1 MLKYHRT
8 LVAVVAIKKEEV
20 REGKISVI
28 GVTEAAVVEAA
39 IVIDHKVNPEIP
51 EKEGASK
58 VEVISIEMRPY
69 FLLLF
74 ILSTFTILSQE
85 VDTSTEE
92 QISAV
97 VVNAQTDETMES
109 VHVVN
114 LNQVIGTIT
123 NEKGEFTI
131 TAAVNDTLYF
141 SYLGFKSQKIR
152 ITNDMFKFENTKIA
166 LTELAYALEE
176 VIVRP
181 YQLTGYLEIDVKNL
195 PINTSYQYSI
205 SGLSVGYEAGSK
217 SPSAVTKVLG
227 AILNPADLLRNL
239 FGKQPNQMKKLRK
252 MKEDDQIRNLLATKF
267 DREIL
272 TELLQIEKLDIQ
284 DILNNCNYSK
294 SFITTA
300 NDLQILDAISSC
312 YEDFKVLNRKN

>member
-1 MLKYHRT
+1 
-8 LVAVVAIKKEEV
+8 
-20 REGKISVI
+20 
-28 GVTEAAVVEAA
+28 
-39 IVIDHKVNPEIP
+39 
-51 EKEGASK
+51 
-58 VEVISIEMRPY
+58 MRF
-69 FLLLF
+69 FLTGILF
-74 ILSTFTILSQE
+74 FFSFLSFAQE
-85 VDTSTEE
+85 SSEDSR
-92 QISAV
+92 ISAV
-97 VVNAQTDETMES
+97 VVNAQSEAPLES

-123 NEKGEFTI
+123 NEKGEFSI

-141 SYLGFKSQKIR
+141 SYLGFKSQRIR
-152 ITNDMFKFENTKIA
+152 VTNDMFKFEGTQIA

-195 PINTSYQYSI
+195 PINNGYQYSI
-205 SGLSVGYEAGSK
+205 SGLNVSYEGGNKNS
-217 SPSAVTKVLG
+217 SAVTKVLG

-239 FGKQPNQMKKLRK
+239 FGKKPAQLRKLRQ
-252 MKEDDQIRNLLATKF
+252 MREDDEIRSLLASKF
-267 DREIL
+267 DRELL
-272 TELLQIEKLDIQ
+272 TEFLQLEKVDIQ

-312 YEDFKVLNRKN
+312 YEEYKVLNRKK

>member
-1 MLKYHRT
+1 
-8 LVAVVAIKKEEV
+8 
-20 REGKISVI
+20 
-28 GVTEAAVVEAA
+28 
-39 IVIDHKVNPEIP
+39 
-51 EKEGASK
+51 
-58 VEVISIEMRPY
+58 MRP
-69 FLLLF
+69 FLLLNF
-74 ILSTFTILSQE
+74 ILFTCIAFSQQDE
-85 VDTSTEE
+85 AAE
-92 QISAV
+92 QEINAV
-97 VVNAQTDETMES
+97 VVNAQSDKTMES
-109 VHVVN
+109 VHVIN
-114 LNQVIGTIT
+114 LNQVTGTIT

-141 SYLGFKSQKIR
+141 SFLGFKSQKIR
-152 ITNDMFKFENTKIA
+152 VTNDMFRFEGTKIA

-195 PINTSYQYSI
+195 PLNNAYQYSI
-205 SGLSVGYEAGSK
+205 SGLSVGYEAGNK
-217 SPSAVTKVLG
+217 SASAVTKVLG

-252 MKEDDQIRNLLATKF
+252 MKEDDQIRDLLASKF

-272 TELLQIEKLDIQ
+272 MEMLQIEKVDIQ

-312 YEDFKVLNRKN
+312 YEDFKILNRKN